1 MSQDVDLHL
10 TLYVVNEEK
19 HEAMIHELESLIDEH
34 YPNQAVTLD
43 IVDVLSVP
51 EKALENN
58 VFATPMLIRN
68 IPNPIVKVLINI
80 ASAKDV
86 FLAIRADNDQTR
98 ALL

>member
-10 TLYVVNEEK
+10 TLYLVNEEK
-19 HEAMIHELESLIDEH
+19 HQGMINELRSLIDEH
-34 YPNQAVTLD
+34 YQNQAGTLD

-58 VFATPMLIRN
+58 VFATPMLIRE
-68 IPNPIVKVLINI
+68 IPKPILKVLINI

-86 FLAIRADNDQTR
+86 FLAIRVNNDQAR